1 MQECILVGC
10 DLHDKTMLLKIAR
23 GRAKA
28 VKVTWAN
35 NVAGRRAMLKDLQ
48 RRSAE
53 AQGAAVRFAYEAS
66 GLGFGLHDLLVEHG
80 MACSVL
86 APTKM
91 PKSVKHRQAKCDE
104 RDAEQILDLLRGHVL
119 AGNALPEVWI
129 PDRVTREDREV
140 MRARLD
146 AKAKATTVKT
156 QVQTLL
162 KRNGIDRPPEP
173 ETGKGWTLP
182 FRQWLAR
189 LTGSSSPLSPGA
201 RVALGTLLR
210 QLAFLEHEAKRLDRQ
225 VEQLAQKERYAE
237 AVEQMKTR
245 AGVGTLTAMVFLTE
259 LGDLTRFT
267 SRKEVGAFLG
277 LVPSSD
283 DTAESDRKGHITH
296 QGPWR
301 VRWIL
306 CQATWTR
313 LRTDPEER
321 HYYDH
326 LVAKN
331 PKHKKIAVVACM
343 RRLAIRLWH
352 IGSEVQRRQ
361 GVFEREFALV
371 SN

>member
-1 MQECILVGC
+1 MQECIVVGC
-10 DLHDKTMLLKIAR
+10 DLHDKTMLLKIAC

-53 AQGAAVRFAYEAS
+53 AQGAPVRFAYEAS

-140 MRARLD
+140 VRARLD
-146 AKAKATTVKT
+146 VTGKITTVKT
-156 QVQTLL
+156 QAQTLL
-162 KRNGIDRPPEP
+162 KRNGIDRPPKA
-173 ETGKGWTLP
+173 ETGKGWTIP
-182 FRQWLAR
+182 FRQWLSD
-189 LTGSSSPLSPGA
+189 LTGPSGRLSPGA
-201 RVALGTLLR
+201 RFALGTLLR
-210 QLAFLEHEAKRLDRQ
+210 QLAFLEQEAERLQRQ
-225 VEQLAQKERYAE
+225 VEELSEKERYAE
-237 AVEQMKTR
+237 AVGEMRTR
-245 AGVGTLTAMVFLTE
+245 AGVGILTAMVFLTE

-283 DTAESDRKGHITH
+283 DTGESERKGHITH

-301 VRWIL
+301 VSWML

-321 HYYDH
+321 QYYDH

-331 PKHKKIAVVACM
+331 PKHKMIAVVACM

-361 GVFEREFALV
+361 GIFERDLAWV